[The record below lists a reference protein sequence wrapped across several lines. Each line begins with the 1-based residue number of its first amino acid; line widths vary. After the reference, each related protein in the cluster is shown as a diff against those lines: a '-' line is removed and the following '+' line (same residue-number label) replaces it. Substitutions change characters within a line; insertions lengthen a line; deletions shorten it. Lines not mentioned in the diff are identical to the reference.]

1 MGRRLLVGISYRDG
15 EGELLHQEQFCGTV
29 LEVVDGV
36 VVVDRPDSEQGSAVL
51 PADAQAYDPAPRGR
65 YVLGITGEVVQDPD
79 FVTTWD
85 VVAQDPARGSP
96 DGRDGTDP
104 RPAPDGDPPA

>member
-1 MGRRLLVGISYRDG
+1 VGRRLLVGISYRNP
-15 EGELLHQEQFCGTV
+15 EGVLLRQEQFCGPV

-36 VVVDRPDSEQGSAVL
+36 VVVDRPQEEGGPADL

-65 YVLGITGEVVQDPD
+65 YVLGITGDVVVDPD

-85 VVAQDPARGSP
+85 VVTE
-96 DGRDGTDP
+96 DGEEP
-104 RPAPDGDPPA
+104 QA

>member
-1 MGRRLLVGISYRDG
+1 LQYLVGRRLLVGISYRDG
-15 EGELLHQEQFCGTV
+15 EGELLHQEQYCGTV

-36 VVVDRPDSEQGSAVL
+36 VVVDRPGHEQGPAVL

-65 YVLGITGEVVQDPD
+65 YVLGITGDVVQDPD

-85 VVAQDPARGSP
+85 VVAQEPGAPPP
-96 DGRDGTDP
+96 DAGG
-104 RPAPDGDPPA
+104 PPA

>member
-1 MGRRLLVGISYRDG
+1 MGRRLLVGVSFRTPDG
-15 EGELLHQEQFCGTV
+15 VLLRQEQYCGPV

-36 VVVDRPDSEQGSAVL
+36 VVVDRPGDEGGPAEL

-65 YVLGITGEVVQDPD
+65 YVLGITGDVVVDPD

-85 VVAQDPARGSP
+85 VVTEDDEPQQS
-96 DGRDGTDP
+96 
-104 RPAPDGDPPA
+104 